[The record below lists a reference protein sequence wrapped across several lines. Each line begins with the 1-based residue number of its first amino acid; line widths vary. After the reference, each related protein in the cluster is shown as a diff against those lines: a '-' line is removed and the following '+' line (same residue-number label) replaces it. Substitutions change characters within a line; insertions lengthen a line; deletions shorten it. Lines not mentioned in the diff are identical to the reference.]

1 MGGSVE
7 DPYKRIEKKKIL
19 RVFIREPFFMSE
31 IEEIKSSL
39 MKIVLEYDDEYYEED
54 NVIYAKNAFLVN
66 SVLSWYF
73 DQETGAQLNIRN
85 IGSVLDLLN
94 KHVKK
99 EISIFW
105 KDNDLQILYLK
116 EKTKQRKN
124 ESTKNS

>member
-1 MGGSVE
+1 
-7 DPYKRIEKKKIL
+7 
-19 RVFIREPFFMSE
+19 MSE

-105 KDNDLQILYLK
+105 KGNDLQILYLK

>member
-105 KDNDLQILYLK
+105 KDNDVQILYLK

>member
-19 RVFIREPFFMSE
+19 RVFIKEPFFMSE

-105 KDNDLQILYLK
+105 KGNDLQILYLK

>member
-19 RVFIREPFFMSE
+19 RVFIKEPFFMSE